1 MKNYYFVGIL
11 GSGMSALARIQVE
24 MGNNVG
30 GSDRNLEVPLFYEF
44 KKTGMK
50 IYPQDGSGIEA
61 FARDSG
67 CALKDIVVVKSTA
80 IEDTVKDI
88 VEARRLG
95 IAEEHRS
102 DLLAEIFNCR
112 TGIAVGGTAGKTSVS
127 TMCSYLLDAL
137 GKSPSFVIG
146 GISRNFNVSSRY
158 GKSDYFVIES
168 DESDGTI
175 IKYKPAIAILTNI
188 SKEHKEL
195 PELFD
200 LFGTFISNVREGG
213 SIIASASCPNVS
225 AILRDLMPKY
235 AGKKFKIINY
245 EYSKNIN
252 DFRNDYLVT
261 DIEIKPYGT
270 FFKMNGAAFETSLI
284 GRHNIENLAVS
295 IATAAETGVSLGDIA
310 LALKG
315 YKGVARRLEVIG
327 VSSGT
332 VVIDDYA
339 HNPHEIECAISAVR
353 VFNKPVIAVY
363 QPHGYGP
370 TFFTRHELRDAF
382 VGIGPEDEIFISE
395 IYYAGGTVNKN
406 ISSAEVIGEIK
417 SKFNLKNVYHAPYL
431 DRLTDMI
438 CDRIFENKSKE
449 YIVLVMGAR
458 NVNTICPRI
467 LERVSG
473 TRSAFVN

>member
-1 MKNYYFVGIL
+1 
-11 GSGMSALARIQVE
+11 MSALARIQVE

-30 GSDRNLEVPLFYEF
+30 GSDRNLEVPLFHEF

-50 IYPQDGSGIEA
+50 IYPQDGSGIET
-61 FARDSG
+61 FARESG
-67 CALKDIVVVKSTA
+67 CALSDIVVVKSTA

-88 VEARRLG
+88 VEARKHG

-175 IKYKPAIAILTNI
+175 IKYKPETAILTNI

-195 PELFD
+195 PELFE
-200 LFGTFISNVREGG
+200 LFGTFASNVREGG
-213 SIIASASCPNVS
+213 KIIANASCHNVS
-225 AILRDLMPKY
+225 SFLRDIMPKNP
-235 AGKKFKIINY
+235 GKKFRIINF
-245 EYSKNIN
+245 EYSENKN
-252 DFRNDYLVT
+252 DFKNDYLVT
-261 DIEIKPYGT
+261 DVELKPYGT
-270 FFKMNGAAFETSLI
+270 FFKMNGTAFETSLI
-284 GRHNIENLAVS
+284 GRHNVENLAVS
-295 IATAAETGVSLGDIA
+295 VATVAETGISLGDIA
-310 LALKG
+310 TALKG

-327 VSSGT
+327 VSGGT

-370 TFFTRHELRDAF
+370 TFFTRNELRDAF
-382 VGIGPEDEIFISE
+382 VGACPDDEIFISE
-395 IYYAGGTVNKN
+395 IYYGGGTVNKN

-417 SKFNLKNVYHAPYL
+417 SKFGLKNVYHAPDL

-438 CDRIFENKSKE
+438 CERISENRNRE

-467 LERVSG
+467 LERISGSRSVS
-473 TRSAFVN
+473 AN